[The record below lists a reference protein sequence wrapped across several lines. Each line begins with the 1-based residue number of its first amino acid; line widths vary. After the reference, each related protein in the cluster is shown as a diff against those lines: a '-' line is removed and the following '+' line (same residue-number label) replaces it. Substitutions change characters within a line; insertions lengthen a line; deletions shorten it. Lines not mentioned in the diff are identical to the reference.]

1 VISLFNLHGKDI
13 ISVLDFDKKL
23 IEEIFSVAYIMEKY
37 AKSIGP
43 SLLKGKIM
51 ASLFFEPSTRTRL
64 SFEAAMY
71 RLGGNVIG
79 FTSAEAS
86 SVAKGETLSDTIKTV
101 ENYCDCIVLRHP
113 AEGAAKLAAELSN
126 VPVINAGSG
135 AQEHPTQALLDI
147 YTIKRELGK
156 VDGLEIGIVG
166 DLKYGRTVHSLVY
179 ALSLFDVNL
188 SFVSPPSLRLRD
200 EIEEDLRKR
209 GVKFKYYEDIEK
221 IISTLDVIYVV
232 RIQKERFPD
241 PAEYLRVKG
250 SYKITSSIIP
260 KAKPKCIILH
270 PLPRVDEISLDV
282 DSHPQA
288 KYFIQTFYGLCIRM
302 ALLSMILADEEDL
315 KQLFYNSGV
324 V

>member
-1 VISLFNLHGKDI
+1 MFNLHGKDVVSI
-13 ISVLDFDKKL
+13 LDFNREL
-23 IEEIFSVAYIMEKY
+23 IEDVFNAAYIMEKY
-37 AKSIGP
+37 ARGVGLN
-43 SLLKGKIM
+43 LLKGKIM
-51 ASLFFEPSTRTRL
+51 ATLFFEPSTRTRL
-64 SFEAAMY
+64 SFESAMY
-71 RLGGNVIG
+71 RLGGSVIG

-113 AEGAAKLAAELSN
+113 AEGAAKLAAELAN

-147 YTIKRELGK
+147 YTIKRELGR

-179 ALSLFDVNL
+179 ALSLFNVNL
-188 SFVSPPSLRLRD
+188 SFVSPPGLRLRD
-200 EIEEDLRKR
+200 EIEEDLRRK
-209 GVKFKYYEDIEK
+209 GIEFKYYEDIEK
-221 IISTLDVIYVV
+221 IIPNLDVIYVV

-250 SYKITSSIIP
+250 SYKITSSLIS
-260 KAKPKCIILH
+260 KAKSNCIILH

-282 DSHPQA
+282 DSRPQA
-288 KYFIQTFYGLCIRM
+288 KYFIQTYYGLCMRM
-302 ALLSMILADEEDL
+302 GLLSMILANKEDL
-315 KQLFYNSGV
+315 KQLFYSSK
-324 V
+324 

>member
-1 VISLFNLHGKDI
+1 VVALLNLHGKDV
-13 ISVLDFDKKL
+13 ISVLDFNKEL
-23 IEEIFSVAYIMEKY
+23 IEEIFNVAYIMERY
-37 AKSIGP
+37 AKGIGP
-43 SLLKGKIM
+43 NLLKGKIM

-79 FTSAEAS
+79 FTSVEAS
-86 SVAKGETLSDTIKTV
+86 SIAKGETLSDTIKTV

-113 AEGAAKLAAELSN
+113 AEGAAKLAAELSK

-179 ALSLFDVNL
+179 ALSFFDVNL
-188 SFVSPPSLRLRD
+188 SFISPPSLRLRD

-221 IISTLDVIYVV
+221 IIPNLDVIYVV

-250 SYKITSSIIP
+250 SYKITSSLIS

-282 DSHPQA
+282 DSCPQA

-315 KQLFYNSGV
+315 KQLLCSSRT
-324 V
+324 

>member
-1 VISLFNLHGKDI
+1 MVSLISLYGKDVVSI
-13 ISVLDFDKKL
+13 LDFDRKS
-23 IEEIFSVAYIMEKY
+23 IEEIFNVAYVMEKY
-37 AKSIGP
+37 AKNVGP
-43 SLLKGKIM
+43 NILRGKIM
-51 ASLFFEPSTRTRL
+51 ATLFFEPSTRTRL

-86 SVAKGETLSDTIKTV
+86 SIVKGETLSDTIKTV

-113 AEGAAKLAAELSN
+113 AEGAAKLAANLST

-156 VDGLEIGIVG
+156 VDGLKIGIIG

-179 ALSLFDVNL
+179 ALSLFNVDL
-188 SFVSPPSLRLRD
+188 SFISPSNLKLRD
-200 EIEEDLRKR
+200 EIEEDLKRK
-209 GVKFKYYEDIEK
+209 GVDFRYYESIEE
-221 IISTLDVIYVV
+221 IIPDLDVIYVV

-250 SYKITSSIIP
+250 SYKITSSLIS
-260 KAKPKCIILH
+260 KAKPGCIILH

-282 DSHPQA
+282 DSQPQA
-288 KYFIQTFYGLCIRM
+288 KYFIQTFYGLCVRM
-302 ALLSMILADEEDL
+302 ALLSMILANEEDL
-315 KQLFYNSGV
+315 RKIVCNPK
-324 V
+324 